1 MIEIKSLTKKFGKL
15 IAVDNV
21 SLTIDNNKC
30 FALLGLNGA
39 GKTTL
44 INILTTVILPTSGT
58 AVINGY
64 DLLKDTGEIKKI
76 INVSPQEVAVAQNLT
91 VNENLNLIADLYG
104 INDKQNKILQIV
116 KDFGLEEKLD
126 VQAKKLSGGQ
136 LKRLSIALAVITEPK
151 ILFLDEPTLGLDVK
165 ARQILWGMIEKLKS
179 KMTIFLTTHYLEE
192 VKALTDEIAIIS
204 RGKIITKGTI
214 DDILNF
220 SGKSNLEDAFIS
232 LTEEE

>member
-58 AVINGY
+58 AVIDGY
-64 DLLKDTGEIKKI
+64 DLLKDSGEIKKI
-76 INVSPQEVAVAQNLT
+76 INVSPQEVAVAQNLA

-116 KDFGLEEKLD
+116 KDFGLDEKLD

>member
-58 AVINGY
+58 AVIDGY

>member
-58 AVINGY
+58 AVIDGY
-64 DLLKDTGEIKKI
+64 DLLKDSGEIKKI

-116 KDFGLEEKLD
+116 KDFGLDEKLD